1 VVQYNKQILIDAIVH
16 AVNEDYVEMAG
27 DFCRLGFLAPGT
39 DITPIVPAL
48 EAIWQNSTGKGLAD
62 FNFRTV
68 TGVLLSKNAFL
79 SGSCFVAQM
88 VCHVVPA
95 GKRSGRTVPA
105 RGYMFKAEAGRLL
118 LKIRLFLLSYFSAR
132 VQRFSDVSTIQKLQ

>member
-1 VVQYNKQILIDAIVH
+1 MLHIAFSGKFFDSYKGTFSFPLILYLNVNGPSCVLQYNKQILIDAIVH

-68 TGVLLSKNAFL
+68 TGGRYSRTRLFPDHLWPGVVS
-79 SGSCFVAQM
+79 
-88 VCHVVPA
+88 HVVPA
-95 GKRSGRTVPA
+95 WKRSGRT
-105 RGYMFKAEAGRLL
+105 
-118 LKIRLFLLSYFSAR
+118 
-132 VQRFSDVSTIQKLQ
+132 